1 MADITT
7 RETSGGGATVKG
19 SPLTNSEVDTNFI
32 NLNADK
38 VESGGDATLA
48 DVTVDS
54 LQFTGGTG
62 TQGTVSWNVDE
73 ETLDVIL
80 DGATLQMGQ
89 EVHYHVR
96 NNTASTISNGTPVMV
111 TGTLGASGRL
121 TIAPMDA
128 TDQDNGIYYI
138 GVTTEDIAANA
149 DGKATHFGKIR
160 HLDTSAYADGD
171 LLWLSTSTVGA
182 FTTTEPS
189 TGIKIP
195 AAIVIKSHAQNGT
208 LFCRYQGGYGIH
220 DMHDFDASVTPVD
233 NDVVAYD
240 ATSGN
245 YQPQSAAEAGLA
257 TAAQGS
263 LADTALQP
271 ADLTVTTNAAGT
283 AALTY
288 TSGTGV
294 FSYTPPD
301 LSSYLTSYTETDTL
315 DSVTDRGAT
324 TTNAITVGGITSTGN
339 VTASNLNTNDWDT
352 AYGWG
357 NHASAGYYVNGTTG
371 FASTGIDDNATSTAI
386 TIDSSE
392 NVGIG
397 GASNGGNLQIYN
409 DNGGSLWLT
418 DVGSR
423 TFGIQTSG
431 TNLVFRDESAAT
443 ERMRINSSGTL
454 IHKAAAVFNEDG
466 GDSDFR
472 IESDGNTHMLFVDA
486 GNNHV
491 NIGQSTDSNGLLNVA
506 GITVSD
512 AVDNGFRVVRGS
524 PAYYGQ
530 MWVNY
535 EDSKVNTYID
545 SIASTSFVGQ
555 IIARTSD
562 SASTITEQFKLS
574 NGVGAIFNESG
585 ANLDFRVESDSST
598 HALFVDATNGNIGI
612 NDSAPSSTLASGVSA
627 TGRVLS
633 IASGGTTAISIRA
646 NDSVNDRN
654 AVLEMLSSGNGGS
667 NNIIVYG
674 DTDTTPSTKS
684 GLLFQGYHN
693 GSRVLR
699 ATLDW
704 SGQWINQIGA
714 IFNDSGADSDFRVES
729 DSNANMFVVDAGLN
743 EVIAAHNRMGA
754 APTAYAGEMVHFNT
768 NMRTVGQGA
777 TGTYTLFTRSPDANV
792 AVAGTC
798 YIGCENSGAD
808 VQWGYIVDF
817 FMSNGSLST
826 SARAT
831 GNSQGT
837 TSVSIQ
843 ESGANITVSVTY
855 AGGLGGNIRFNAS
868 GFSTV
873 ASY

>member
-128 TDQDNGIYYI
+128 TDQDNAIYYI

-301 LSSYLTSYTETDTL
+301 LSSYLTSYTETDPVFTASPAGGITTTDINNWNTAYGWGDHASAGYLTTETDSQTLTWTGATGVLSISNGNSVDLDGRYLTSYTETDTL

-324 TTNAITVGGITSTGN
+324 TTNAITVG
-339 VTASNLNTNDWDT
+339 NLT
-352 AYGWG
+352 
-357 NHASAGYYVNGTTG
+357 
-371 FASTGIDDNATSTAI
+371 STGIDDNATSTKLTVSDAG
-386 TIDSSE
+386 IDVTGTADVDGTVNSRGLQAKGSPSLSFNASNWMTQQE
-392 NVGIG
+392 TGVARTYICGPDASTYQPWEIYRATSTGGASLTMTLDASGNVGIG
-397 GASNGGNLQIYN
+397 TTSPTAVLHIQRNSPTTYFYGNACNEQRPLTITSSTTNNNGDTHTFNVASSSGVIAFATYN
-409 DNGGSLWLT
+409 
-418 DVGSR
+418 
-423 TFGIQTSG
+423 
-431 TNLVFRDESAAT
+431 T
-443 ERMRINSSGTL
+443 ERARI
-454 IHKAAAVFNEDG
+454 D
-466 GDSDFR
+466 
-472 IESDGNTHMLFVDA
+472 
-486 GNNHV
+486 
-491 NIGQSTDSNGLLNVA
+491 
-506 GITVSD
+506 
-512 AVDNGFRVVRGS
+512 
-524 PAYYGQ
+524 
-530 MWVNY
+530 
-535 EDSKVNTYID
+535 
-545 SIASTSFVGQ
+545 
-555 IIARTSD
+555 
-562 SASTITEQFKLS
+562 
-574 NGVGAIFNESG
+574 
-585 ANLDFRVESDSST
+585 
-598 HALFVDATNGNIGI
+598 
-612 NDSAPSSTLASGVSA
+612 
-627 TGRVLS
+627 
-633 IASGGTTAISIRA
+633 
-646 NDSVNDRN
+646 
-654 AVLEMLSSGNGGS
+654 
-667 NNIIVYG
+667 
-674 DTDTTPSTKS
+674 
-684 GLLFQGYHN
+684 
-693 GSRVLR
+693 
-699 ATLDW
+699 
-704 SGQWINQIGA
+704 
-714 IFNDSGADSDFRVES
+714 
-729 DSNANMFVVDAGLN
+729 
-743 EVIAAHNRMGA
+743 
-754 APTAYAGEMVHFNT
+754 
-768 NMRTVGQGA
+768 
-777 TGTYTLFTRSPDANV
+777 
-792 AVAGTC
+792 
-798 YIGCENSGAD
+798 
-808 VQWGYIVDF
+808 
-817 FMSNGSLST
+817 SNGSLILSPAVAANPKLIQNCSNNT
-826 SARAT
+826 AAISFRSAGVER
-831 GNSQGT
+831 GNIYFLDSGVSYNT
-837 TSVSIQ
+837 TSDYRVKENVVDLDNGIDRLKQ
-843 ESGANITVSVTY
+843 IPVH
-855 AGGLGGNIRFNAS
+855 RFNFIANPDTTVD
-868 GFSTV
+868 GFIAHEVQDVVPEAITGTKDAVDAEGNPEYQGIDQSKLVPLLTAALQEAVTRIETLEAEV
-873 ASY
+873 AALKGA